1 MRERLGDDADPGFCA
16 ACHQATGGNPLLLRQ
31 LLRALEAEGVQPIA
45 DQAAVVRAVGPRAV
59 SSTVLLRLSRLSD
72 DARAVARA
80 TAVLGESADLP
91 RVAALAGRDER
102 AVAAASGEL
111 IRAEIIRPE
120 PPLGFV
126 HPLVRDAVY
135 HELPPAEREL
145 EHERAAE
152 MLREAGAASS
162 RSPRSSC
169 SRRAAAPPGPRS
181 CSSAR
186 AATRCAAGRRRAPS
200 PTCGARSRSRPRPSS
215 ASRSCSSSASPRR
228 SRPGPPRRS
237 TCRRP
242 TTPSPTRRPAPTV
255 AAVLSRVRLFM
266 GDADGAARIAG
277 DAAAAVAPVAPDTA
291 RALEAVELMSFFFGG
306 GDEGALQRMASHR
319 HPPEAPGPG
328 AKALAGVAAYDWL
341 NRGGHVDECVAL
353 CLTALEGEELPEM
366 DSTLLSIPTVLPL
379 VMGDRPEALEHV
391 RRLQEFGHR
400 RGSLLDVSSLQLW
413 LGFTQYRLGDLEA
426 AEDLLR
432 RANEGFAVYGLGSG
446 PRAFSDAFLTEVLID
461 RGDVAGARKV
471 LESNSD
477 QGDASNASRFYVHAR
492 MRLLAAEGR
501 WEEVLRETAA
511 FETRFRHYR
520 DAPDSPWRVLRADA
534 LDRLERTARRSPWP
548 TEELAAARAVGRARH
563 GGPRAHAAGPAGARR
578 GHRAPRGGRRPAA
591 TARPRSSSTP
601 ARCFAL
607 GSAIRH
613 ARRPADARDPLRR
626 ALELA
631 TVCGAPPLAEAARS
645 ELYAAGARPRTEAL
659 AGVDALTASEKRV
672 ADLAAAGDT
681 NRDIAQALYVTPKT
695 VEVHLSNTYRKLG
708 IRSRRDLAGGAR
720 GRVVT
725 LLERDAEL
733 AALDEVVA
741 AAAAGQGRFVLIEG
755 PAGIGKTGLLADLRE
770 RAAGAGLRVL
780 SARVGRAR
788 ARVRLRRRAPALRAR
803 GGGRGR
809 PRGRGRAGRRGVRQ
823 PRRRRRGRV
832 VRGAPR
838 ALLAHA
844 QPRRGRPA
852 AARGRR
858 PALGRPRVGALPRL
872 PREAARGDAGAGR
885 RHAALGRARH
895 RPAAARRDRAATR
908 RRSCCT
914 PARSAPPPSRG
925 SSASGSARTPTPRSA
940 PPRTPPRA
948 ATRCCCAS
956 SCARWRPR
964 ASRPPPEQVEAIRAI
979 GPRAVASTVLLRL
992 ARLSPAAAAVARAI
1006 SVLGGRADLR
1016 ATAALAELDDDAT
1029 AAAVR
1034 ELVRAEIVRPEPPL
1048 AFVHAL
1054 VRDAVYHELPPG
1066 ERDLAHEARRAR
1078 AARPGESSPTTSPPS
1093 CCSRRGAASP
1103 G

>member
-1 MRERLGDDADPGFCA
+1 VPARSLPADASPFLLERDAELAELDALVADAAAGSGRLVLIEGPAGIGKSGLLAGLRERARPTLQVLQARAGELEREFAYGVVRQLFEARVAVRGGLSGAAAPAAALFEQALAPDQEGAASFAALHGLYWLTLDVAAEQPLLLAIDDLHWTDRPSLRFLAYLARRLDGAPVLVAATLRSAEPGTDPGLLAEIVQDPVTHPLRPGPLSAEAVTALVRERLGDDADPGFCA

-31 LLRALEAEGVQPIA
+31 LLRALEAEGVQPSA
-45 DQAAVVRAVGPRAV
+45 DQATVVRAVGPRAV

-152 MLREAGAASS
+152 MLREAGAGNERIAAQLLLA
-162 RSPRSSC
+162 PRRGAAWVAELLQRTGSDAVRRGAAESAVAYL
-169 SRRAAAPPGPRS
+169 RRALEEPPAPEQRIQVLLELGVAEALTSGPAAAEHLQEAYDAVTDS
-181 CSSAR
+181 EAR
-186 AATRCAAGRRRAPS
+186 AA
-200 PTCGARSRSRPRPSS
+200 
-215 ASRSCSSSASPRR
+215 
-228 SRPGPPRRS
+228 
-237 TCRRP
+237 
-242 TTPSPTRRPAPTV
+242 V

-277 DAAAAVAPVAPDTA
+277 DAAAAVAAVAPDTA
-291 RALEAVELMSFFFGG
+291 KALEAVELMSFFFGG

-319 HPPEAPGPG
+319 HPPDAPGPG

-461 RGDVAGARKV
+461 RGDVPGARVV

-501 WEEVLRETAA
+501 WEEVLRETEA
-511 FETRFRHYR
+511 FEIRFRHYHE
-520 DAPDSPWRVLRADA
+520 APDSPWRVLRADA
-534 LDRLERTARRSPWP
+534 LDRLERTGEAVDVA
-548 TEELAAARAVGRARH
+548 TEELAAARRWGAPGTVGRALTQLGRLE
-563 GGPRAHAAGPAGARR
+563 RDAGI
-578 GHRAPRGGRRPAA
+578 GRLEEAVA
-591 TARPRSSSTP
+591 LLDGSTARLEH
-601 ARCFAL
+601 ARALLAL
-607 GSAIRH
+607 GTTTRH

-631 TVCGAPPLAEAARS
+631 TVCGAPPLAETARS

-659 AGVDALTASEKRV
+659 AGVEALTASEKRV
-672 ADLAAAGDT
+672 ADLAAGGDT

-708 IRSRRDLAGGAR
+708 IRSRRELAG
-720 GRVVT
+720 
-725 LLERDAEL
+725 
-733 AALDEVVA
+733 
-741 AAAAGQGRFVLIEG
+741 
-755 PAGIGKTGLLADLRE
+755 
-770 RAAGAGLRVL
+770 
-780 SARVGRAR
+780 
-788 ARVRLRRRAPALRAR
+788 
-803 GGGRGR
+803 
-809 PRGRGRAGRRGVRQ
+809 
-823 PRRRRRGRV
+823 
-832 VRGAPR
+832 
-838 ALLAHA
+838 
-844 QPRRGRPA
+844 
-852 AARGRR
+852 
-858 PALGRPRVGALPRL
+858 ALG
-872 PREAARGDAGAGR
+872 
-885 RHAALGRARH
+885 
-895 RPAAARRDRAATR
+895 
-908 RRSCCT
+908 
-914 PARSAPPPSRG
+914 
-925 SSASGSARTPTPRSA
+925 
-940 PPRTPPRA
+940 
-948 ATRCCCAS
+948 
-956 SCARWRPR
+956 
-964 ASRPPPEQVEAIRAI
+964 
-979 GPRAVASTVLLRL
+979 VAS
-992 ARLSPAAAAVARAI
+992 
-1006 SVLGGRADLR
+1006 
-1016 ATAALAELDDDAT
+1016 
-1029 AAAVR
+1029 
-1034 ELVRAEIVRPEPPL
+1034 
-1048 AFVHAL
+1048 
-1054 VRDAVYHELPPG
+1054 
-1066 ERDLAHEARRAR
+1066 
-1078 AARPGESSPTTSPPS
+1078 
-1093 CCSRRGAASP
+1093 
-1103 G
+1103 